1 MQLLA
6 HCLSRKFKTS
16 LRNMI
21 LFCIKN
27 LEPILK
33 NFYLVVFLLHK
44 YGTKLLWA
52 CNT

>member
-1 MQLLA
+1 
-6 HCLSRKFKTS
+6 
-16 LRNMI
+16 MI

-44 YGTKLLWA
+44 YRTQLLWA
-52 CNT
+52 CNKWAILLNVQKAFTIAK